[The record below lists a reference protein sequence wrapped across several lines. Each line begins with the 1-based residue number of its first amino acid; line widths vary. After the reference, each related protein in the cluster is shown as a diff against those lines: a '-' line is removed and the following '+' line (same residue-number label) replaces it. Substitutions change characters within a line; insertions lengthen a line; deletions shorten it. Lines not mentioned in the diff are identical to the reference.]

1 MRYPFRRWAGLLTS
15 SLLLTCVAGATSV
28 PQLSF
33 EELID
38 HSDLIV
44 SGQVTRSWA
53 EWDSEHKFIWT
64 HYEVAVSAAH
74 KGTPGATAVVSE
86 VGGIVGDRGMSVA
99 GTVGYQTG
107 EKVLVFLT
115 RVPNGY
121 LRTTGWGQGKYT
133 VDEKNILHASASLRS
148 IEIVQGKGTATGTP
162 IRTLEGMSSAELHN
176 RIAARL
182 RSQQPAQGSTR

>member
-1 MRYPFRRWAGLLTS
+1 
-15 SLLLTCVAGATSV
+15 LLLTCVAGATSV

>member
-1 MRYPFRRWAGLLTS
+1 
-15 SLLLTCVAGATSV
+15 
-28 PQLSF
+28 
-33 EELID
+33 
-38 HSDLIV
+38 
-44 SGQVTRSWA
+44 
-53 EWDSEHKFIWT
+53 
-64 HYEVAVSAAH
+64 
-74 KGTPGATAVVSE
+74 
-86 VGGIVGDRGMSVA
+86 
-99 GTVGYQTG
+99 
-107 EKVLVFLT
+107 
-115 RVPNGY
+115 VPNGY